1 MIELKNI
8 TLEFS
13 TPVLKEVNLSIAS
26 GEILGVVGK
35 SGAGKSSLLAVLAGK
50 LTPQQGDV
58 FFDGKKLPP
67 ANQLL
72 IPGYPFV
79 QLVEQQF
86 ALDLYHTVFENIH
99 LKAKQ
104 FAFTKRDA
112 WVNKLIGILGLKK
125 VKDQKA
131 ITLSGGEQQRL
142 AIARALATKPSILL
156 LDEPFAHLDE
166 LLKSKLQRHLLKIN
180 QETNCTLVLVSH
192 DGLDL
197 LSVSHSIIHLKNGR
211 ISKKRKPTEMYFKPK
226 NKEEAELF
234 GPWNQVNSKGVSA
247 CFRPNQYNL
256 VESGGVE
263 IHSVE
268 TLFKGAFFENR
279 CVIETGSV
287 ILYSNEPLQKGTQFD
302 FHS

>member
-8 TLEFS
+8 SLEFS
-13 TPVLKEVNLSIAS
+13 RPVLKEVNLTLDR

-35 SGAGKSSLLAVLAGK
+35 SGAGKSSLMAVLAGK
-50 LTPQQGDV
+50 LTPQIGDV
-58 FFDGKKLPP
+58 VFEGKYLPP

-99 LKAKQ
+99 LKAAHL
-104 FAFTKRDA
+104 AFDKRDS

-125 VKDQKA
+125 VVKQQA

-142 AIARALATKPSILL
+142 AIARALATKPEILL

-166 LLKSKLQRHLLKIN
+166 LLKSKLQRYLLKIN
-180 QETNCTLVLVSH
+180 QETNCSLVLVSH
-192 DGLDL
+192 DGMDL
-197 LSVSHSIIHLKNGR
+197 LSVSDSIVHLKNGK
-211 ISKKRKPTEMYFKPK
+211 ISKKRSPQEIYFNPK

-234 GPWNQVNSKGVSA
+234 GPWNRIEINGELKA
-247 CFRPNQYNL
+247 FRPNQYQL
-256 VESGGVE
+256 VLSGGYE
-263 IHSVE
+263 IQSVDA
-268 TLFKGAFFENR
+268 LFKGHYFENK
-279 CVIETGSV
+279 CVVGNKLV
-287 ILYSNEPLQKGTQFD
+287 VLHSNQPLQKGTQLVFNA
-302 FHS
+302 

>member
-1 MIELKNI
+1 VIELKKI
-8 TLEFS
+8 SLEFS
-13 TPVLKEVNLSIAS
+13 RPVLTDVNLTIAS

-50 LTPQQGDV
+50 LTPQVGDV
-58 FFDGKKLPP
+58 FFEGKKLPP

-86 ALDLYHTVFENIH
+86 ALDLYLTAYENIH
-99 LKAKQ
+99 VKASHL
-104 FAFTKRDA
+104 AFNKRDS

-125 VKDQKA
+125 VMDQKA

-142 AIARALATKPSILL
+142 AIARALATKPAVLL

-166 LLKSKLQRHLLKIN
+166 LLKSKLQRYLLKIN

-192 DGLDL
+192 DGMDL
-197 LSVSHSIIHLKNGR
+197 LSVSDSIIHLKNGR
-211 ISKKRKPTEMYFKPK
+211 ISKKRKPTEIYFNPK

-234 GPWNQVNSKGVSA
+234 GPWNRFELNGDLLT
-247 CFRPNQYNL
+247 FRPNQYKIEDSDGL
-256 VESGGVE
+256 LIEKVDS
-263 IHSVE
+263 
-268 TLFKGAFFENR
+268 LFRGSFYENR
-279 CVIETGSV
+279 CVVGSRV
-287 ILYSNEPLQKGTQFD
+287 FVLYSNQPIQKGGHLVITN
-302 FHS
+302 